1 MPSPEYAPTRQQF
14 ESALNQ
20 LNLTEL
26 QERLLAIHADADDH
40 TLTAT
45 ELANRAGYKNKA
57 TANSQYGRLGRVV
70 GAALNIKND
79 FSLPVAH
86 LVDFGRNDRGEI
98 TWVLRSPLAEAVRR
112 LGYTADVV
120 SKVFFPEEIPADQ
133 IFAEGAVRRV
143 SVNAYERNSS
153 ARAACIAK
161 FGFRC
166 SVCELVMADIY
177 GEIAE
182 SYIHVHHL
190 KCLADVGREYHVNP
204 ETDLRPVCPNCHAML
219 HTSNPPLG
227 IDELRERI
235 RKNQ

>member
-1 MPSPEYAPTRQQF
+1 MPSTEYAPTRQQF

-26 QERLLAIHADADDH
+26 HERLLAIHAYAEDS

-57 TANSQYGRLGRVV
+57 TANSQYGRLGRLV

-86 LVDFGRNDRGEI
+86 LVDFGRNERGEI
-98 TWVLRSPLAEAVRR
+98 TWILRTPLAEAVRR
-112 LGYTADVV
+112 SGFTADV
-120 SKVFFPEEIPADQ
+120 SSEVFLPEEVPADQ
-133 IFAEGAVRRV
+133 IFTEGAVRRI
-143 SVNAYERNSS
+143 SVNAYERNPK

-161 FGFRC
+161 FGLRC
-166 SVCELVMADIY
+166 SVCELVMADFY

-190 KCLADVGREYHVNP
+190 KGLAGIGKQYLINP

-235 RKNQ
+235 RRNQ